1 MPSMVALAP
10 KPAAVADA
18 GKCEPRGAGVPV
30 ASAATTL
37 SRQKSVPVMVKLA
50 SMGEKRE
57 EKDEE
62 EKDEAGE
69 EEEEEEEEKEVG
81 TVSHA
86 AWCPMRCGCPS
97 WMRVQDGFGPTEMRC
112 LALVAHNHMKPAMIS
127 FVEKHQVGSHAAPI
141 N

>member
-1 MPSMVALAP
+1 MVALAP

-18 GKCEPRGAGVPV
+18 GKCEQRGAGVPG
-30 ASAATTL
+30 APAATTL
-37 SRQKSVPVMVKLA
+37 LRQKSDPVMVKLA
-50 SMGEKRE
+50 AMGEKRE

-62 EKDEAGE
+62 EKDEV
-69 EEEEEEEEKEVG
+69 EEEEEKEVG

-86 AWCPMRCGCPS
+86 AWYPMRCGCPS

-127 FVEKHQVGSHAAPI
+127 FVEKHQVV
-141 N
+141 